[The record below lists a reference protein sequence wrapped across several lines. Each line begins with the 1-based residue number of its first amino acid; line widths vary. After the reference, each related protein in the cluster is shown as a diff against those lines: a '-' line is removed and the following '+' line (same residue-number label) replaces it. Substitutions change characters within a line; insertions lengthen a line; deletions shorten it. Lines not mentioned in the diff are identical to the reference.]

1 MYVRKLRPSVLSLTE
16 LISAG
21 FWKIRE
27 ASSSISD
34 MFLPPKAMLWADVGR
49 FRKLKILPLSC
60 AFVVAEKRTDV
71 MMYVRRRLKLMM
83 LYFEFQR

>member
-1 MYVRKLRPSVLSLTE
+1 
-16 LISAG
+16 
-21 FWKIRE
+21 
-27 ASSSISD
+27 
-34 MFLPPKAMLWADVGR
+34 MFLPPKAILWADVGR